1 MRVDIFALMAPV
13 TEDLA
18 VKQVLAFEV
27 LLCHHWI
34 PWPWKHR
41 ISIFM
46 VALCNRA
53 DHYIFIL

>member
-13 TEDLA
+13 TIMEALA

-27 LLCHHWI
+27 LLYLHWI

-41 ISIFM
+41 ISM
-46 VALCNRA
+46 
-53 DHYIFIL
+53 FI